1 MPKINQ
7 HLLDRLMSKL
17 SVSSP
22 RIYHIIAEK
31 ASDTLLDRHLAA
43 LVVAS
48 ENGINIQKY
57 STPEE
62 RAQIRGS
69 LRPGGG
75 GSDAPQQQSQAANG
89 AEPRARKQVR
99 VKRIPKVS
107 KAKDNSV
114 FVVHGRNDKL
124 RRALFD
130 FLRALGLKPLEWEKV
145 VLMTKKSNPYIGDIL
160 DNTMA
165 KVQAVVVLFS
175 PDDEAKLRA
184 EFITRSD
191 GPSEKKLRGQPR
203 PNVLFEAGLALGRHP
218 DKTIVVE
225 VGKLRKFSDI
235 AGRHVVRL
243 SNEYSKRND
252 LANRL
257 ENLGCKVDKQGTD
270 WTQAGDFT
278 VP

>member
-1 MPKINQ
+1 
-7 HLLDRLMSKL
+7 
-17 SVSSP
+17 
-22 RIYHIIAEK
+22 
-31 ASDTLLDRHLAA
+31 
-43 LVVAS
+43 
-48 ENGINIQKY
+48 
-57 STPEE
+57 
-62 RAQIRGS
+62 
-69 LRPGGG
+69 
-75 GSDAPQQQSQAANG
+75 
-89 AEPRARKQVR
+89 
-99 VKRIPKVS
+99 VKRIPKVA

-145 VLMTKKSNPYIGDIL
+145 VLMTKKTNPYIGDIL

-165 KVQAVVVLFS
+165 RVQAVVVLFS

-191 GPSEKKLRGQPR
+191 GPGEKKLRGQPR

-218 DKTIVVE
+218 DKTILVE

-257 ENLGCKVDKQGTD
+257 ENLGCNVDKQGTD
-270 WTQAGDFT
+270 WTKAGDFT

>member
-1 MPKINQ
+1 MPRINPR
-7 HLLDRLMSKL
+7 LLDRLKSKL
-17 SVSSP
+17 SVNTA
-22 RIYHIIAEK
+22 RVYAIIASK
-31 ASDTLLDRHLAA
+31 ASETLLDRHLAA

-57 STPEE
+57 STADE

-69 LRPGGG
+69 IRSVAADRPE
-75 GSDAPQQQSQAANG
+75 
-89 AEPRARKQVR
+89 EPRVNAAPEQRIRRQSR
-99 VKRIPKVS
+99 EKRTRGVT

-124 RRALFD
+124 RRSLFD

-145 VLMTKKSNPYIGDIL
+145 VLMTKKSNPYIGEIL
-160 DNTMA
+160 DSTMA
-165 KVQAVVVLFS
+165 KVQAVLVLFS
-175 PDDEAKLRA
+175 PDDEARLRP
-184 EFITRSD
+184 EFLTRRD
-191 GPSEKKLRGQPR
+191 GPNEKQLRGQPR

-218 DKTIVVE
+218 DKTILVE

-257 ENLGCKVDKQGTD
+257 ENLGCKVDRHGTD
-270 WTQAGDFT
+270 WTTAGDFT
-278 VP
+278 G

>member
-1 MPKINQ
+1 MPRINQ
-7 HLLDRLMSKL
+7 QLLERLKAKL
-17 SVSSP
+17 GVNA
-22 RIYHIIAEK
+22 RRVYDIIADK
-31 ASDTLLDRHLAA
+31 ATETVLDRHLAA

-48 ENGINIQKY
+48 ENGVNFQKY

-69 LRPGGG
+69 LRPGG
-75 GSDAPQQQSQAANG
+75 AANPPKQAAPV
-89 AEPRARKQVR
+89 ASPEPQARKRAKARGSQPVA
-99 VKRIPKVS
+99 

-124 RRALFD
+124 RRSLFD
-130 FLRALGLKPLEWEKV
+130 YLRALGLKPLEWEKV
-145 VLMTKKSNPYIGDIL
+145 VLATKQTNPYIGEIL
-160 DNTMA
+160 DTTMA

-184 EFITRSD
+184 EFITRAD
-191 GPSEKKLRGQPR
+191 GASEKKLRGQPR

-218 DKTIVVE
+218 NKTILVE

-243 SNEYSKRND
+243 TNDYSKRND

-270 WTQAGDFT
+270 WTHAGDFT

>member
-1 MPKINQ
+1 MPRINQ
-7 HLLDRLMSKL
+7 QLLERLKSKL
-17 SVSSP
+17 GVNT
-22 RIYHIIAEK
+22 RRVYDIIADK
-31 ASDTLLDRHLAA
+31 ATETMLDRHLAA
-43 LVVAS
+43 FVVAS
-48 ENGINIQKY
+48 ENEVNIQKY

-69 LRPGGG
+69 LRPGGTA
-75 GSDAPQQQSQAANG
+75 SPPQQGAPVSLPEPQTRKRAKARGSQ
-89 AEPRARKQVR
+89 PVAR
-99 VKRIPKVS
+99 
-107 KAKDNSV
+107 AKDNSV

-124 RRALFD
+124 RRSLFD
-130 FLRALGLKPLEWEKV
+130 YLRALGLKPLEWEKV
-145 VLMTKKSNPYIGDIL
+145 VLMTKKTNPYIGDIL

-175 PDDEAKLRA
+175 PDDEARLRA
-184 EFITRSD
+184 EFITRAD
-191 GPSEKKLRGQPR
+191 GASEKKLRGQPR

-218 DKTIVVE
+218 SKTILVE

-243 SNEYSKRND
+243 TNDYSKRND

-270 WTQAGDFT
+270 WTHAGDFT

>member
-1 MPKINQ
+1 MPKINPQ
-7 HLLDRLMSKL
+7 LLNRLKLKL
-17 SVSSP
+17 SIGTAQ
-22 RIYHIIAEK
+22 IYAIIAKK
-31 ASDTLLDRHLAA
+31 ASERLLDRHLAA

-48 ENGINIQKY
+48 ENGINIQRY
-57 STPEE
+57 STADE
-62 RAQIRGS
+62 RAQIRSSGH
-69 LRPGGG
+69 PVVM
-75 GSDAPQQQSQAANG
+75 DPPQQSHVNTASEQQQ
-89 AEPRARKQVR
+89 RRQVR
-99 VKRIPKVS
+99 VKRNQGAT

-124 RRALFD
+124 RRSLFD

-145 VLMTKKSNPYIGDIL
+145 VLMTKKSNPYIGEML

-175 PDDEAKLRA
+175 PDDEARLRTG
-184 EFITRSD
+184 FLTKSD
-191 GPSEKKLRGQPR
+191 GPSEKQLRGQPR

-218 DKTIVVE
+218 DKTVLVE

-270 WTQAGDFT
+270 WTTAGDFT
-278 VP
+278 A

>member
-7 HLLDRLMSKL
+7 QLLDRLMSVL

-22 RIYHIIAEK
+22 RIYQIIAGK

-57 STPEE
+57 STADE

-75 GSDAPQQQSQAANG
+75 SDAPQQSQTTDG
-89 AEPRARKQVR
+89 PEPRARKQVR
-99 VKRIPKVS
+99 VKRIPKVA

-145 VLMTKKSNPYIGDIL
+145 VLMTKKTNPYIGDIL

-191 GPSEKKLRGQPR
+191 GPGEKKLRGQPR

-218 DKTIVVE
+218 DKTILVE

-257 ENLGCKVDKQGTD
+257 ENLGCNVDKQGTD
-270 WTQAGDFT
+270 WTKAGDFT

>member
-1 MPKINQ
+1 MPKINRQ
-7 HLLDRLMSKL
+7 LLDRLKAKL
-17 SVSSP
+17 GVGDP
-22 RIYHIIAEK
+22 RIYAIIAAK
-31 ASDTLLDRHLAA
+31 ASQTLLDRHLAA

-48 ENGINIQKY
+48 ENGVNIQKY
-57 STPEE
+57 SMPEQ
-62 RAQIRGS
+62 RAQIRGT
-69 LRPGGG
+69 LGLGGTV
-75 GSDAPQQQSQAANG
+75 PQPAANSVTDQS
-89 AEPRARKQVR
+89 ARR
-99 VKRIPKVS
+99 PARGKRPLPKVA

-124 RRALFD
+124 RRSFFD

-145 VLMTKKSNPYIGDIL
+145 VLMTKKTNPYIGDIL

-175 PDDEAKLRA
+175 PDDEARLSPKLL
-184 EFITRSD
+184 TKND
-191 GPSEKKLRGQPR
+191 GPNERQLRGQPR

-218 DKTIVVE
+218 DKTVLVE

-243 SNEYSKRND
+243 SNDYAKRND

-257 ENLGCKVDKQGTD
+257 ESLGCKVDKQGTD
-270 WTQAGDFT
+270 WTAAGNFN
-278 VP
+278 V

>member
-1 MPKINQ
+1 MPRINQ
-7 HLLDRLMSKL
+7 QLLNRLMADL
-17 SVSSP
+17 DVSTP
-22 RIYHIIAEK
+22 RIYRIIADK

-69 LRPGGG
+69 LRPGG
-75 GSDAPQQQSQAANG
+75 AAN
-89 AEPRARKQVR
+89 AAQQVQPAALSEPQVR
-99 VKRIPKVS
+99 KRAKPKGNQKVA

-124 RRALFD
+124 RRSLFD

-145 VLMTKKSNPYIGDIL
+145 VLMTKKTNPYIGDIL

-184 EFITRSD
+184 EFITRAD
-191 GPSEKKLRGQPR
+191 GSSEKKLRGQPR
-203 PNVLFEAGLALGRHP
+203 ANVLFEAGLALGRHP
-218 DKTIVVE
+218 GKTILVE

-243 SNEYSKRND
+243 SNDYAKRND

-257 ENLGCKVDKQGTD
+257 ESLGCKVDKQGTD

>member
-1 MPKINQ
+1 VA
-7 HLLDRLMSKL
+7 D
-17 SVSSP
+17 
-22 RIYHIIAEK
+22 K
-31 ASDTLLDRHLAA
+31 ASQTLLDRHLAA
-43 LVVAS
+43 LVVAT
-48 ENGINIQKY
+48 ENGVNIHKF

-69 LRPGGG
+69 VTLG
-75 GSDAPQQQSQAANG
+75 GSDVPQSSANSAPAQ
-89 AEPRARKQVR
+89 P
-99 VKRIPKVS
+99 VKRPGRAKKVPVTA
-107 KAKDNSV
+107 KARDNSV

-124 RRALFD
+124 RRSLFD

-145 VLMTKKSNPYIGDIL
+145 VLMTKKTNPYIGDIL

-175 PDDEAKLRA
+175 PDDLARLRP
-184 EFITRSD
+184 ELLTKSD
-191 GPSEKKLRGQPR
+191 GTSEKQLRGQPR

-218 DKTIVVE
+218 GKTILVE

-243 SNEYSKRND
+243 SNEYAKRND

-270 WTQAGDFT
+270 WTTAGDFT
-278 VP
+278 A